1 LYPRKNLVN
10 QLLAFDRFKEATGSD
25 LRFVLIG
32 SRYKESEPIIDTWN
46 GLKYKNDVIFTG
58 RVEPREKADR
68 ILAASE
74 FMLYVSRFEGFGI
87 PLLEAIRC
95 GVPAITGN
103 VTAMPEIGGDS
114 VLAVDPENVDAI
126 ADAIQQLATDS
137 NLRAQ
142 LIGNGKKILPEYTWE
157 KTAQA
162 LWECLIQN

>member
-1 LYPRKNLVN
+1 
-10 QLLAFDRFKEATGSD
+10 
-25 LRFVLIG
+25 
-32 SRYKESEPIIDTWN
+32 
-46 GLKYKNDVIFTG
+46 
-58 RVEPREKADR
+58 
-68 ILAASE
+68 
-74 FMLYVSRFEGFGI
+74 
-87 PLLEAIRC
+87 
-95 GVPAITGN
+95 VPAITGN